1 MRTPKY
7 YLILLLLFLTTI
19 TDSCLAQQ
27 GDVFFLVDVSGSMRS
42 TEINSEAK
50 QIVLELMQGNFSMSD
65 WETKGWKSVNSSGV
79 FFNRQNNSMLLDK
92 GIFCLMPFGNMETVR
107 KYQMMTFNSTNNQ
120 SFGDFY
126 QKAFPK
132 SHNEEY
138 TFLSLAKAYSV
149 VLAAQKGLEGKKIW
163 LIVYSDGMGDS
174 MDSNNFPDDLQ
185 KAWDYFGTT
194 SASIMQKNGV
204 LRKTNPRKHYDIE
217 VWTMGPIPKII
228 DTTTPPPPPP
238 APLPFKITS
247 PQQGISVKTAIEI
260 KKNEK
265 FELKWSN
272 NIGTVSATIHSVQIQ
287 KVNSGDVEKL
297 NSISNPKDY
306 FTKKMSVN
314 TGSII
319 FHKSGLY
326 KITLK
331 DDKMR
336 NDFRY
341 VKVKG
346 SFPFVPVLL
355 ILLAVGGGVAG
366 YNYWR
371 KHRETIDNPSGFP
384 QAPTNNHNKND
395 DWI

>member
-247 PQQGISVKTAIEI
+247 PQQGISVKTRASSTGLRFSRWMFSIRETSI
-260 KKNEK
+260 RWRS
-265 FELKWSN
+265 LKDLT
-272 NIGTVSATIHSVQIQ
+272 IQGTVFNPASFAALNLRSPATITNTPSA
-287 KVNSGDVEKL
+287 
-297 NSISNPKDY
+297 ISS
-306 FTKKMSVN
+306 TRR
-314 TGSII
+314 G
-319 FHKSGLY
+319 
-326 KITLK
+326 
-331 DDKMR
+331 
-336 NDFRY
+336 
-341 VKVKG
+341 
-346 SFPFVPVLL
+346 
-355 ILLAVGGGVAG
+355 
-366 YNYWR
+366 
-371 KHRETIDNPSGFP
+371 
-384 QAPTNNHNKND
+384 
-395 DWI
+395 